1 MLPQTEVHRQQILE
15 VWIVWNKS
23 LTSEYPVDAAHLLL
37 DVFEYFRMLLECFR
51 MLPEKFCMLLEKF
64 CMLLEYFRM
73 LLEKFCMLLEYFR
86 MLLEKF
92 CVLLLRVF
100 YRFQFRLEGGYYR
113 ISNTLFIRRQS
124 GASRRI
130 RIIVPRCL

>member
-1 MLPQTEVHRQQILE
+1 
-15 VWIVWNKS
+15 
-23 LTSEYPVDAAHLLL
+23 
-37 DVFEYFRMLLECFR
+37 
-51 MLPEKFCMLLEKF
+51 MLLEKF